1 VGWAIGDGQEH
12 GDDPA
17 WDAAEAEK
25 LYTLLEQEIVPQ
37 FYTRNDR
44 GVPTAWVAR
53 MRESMARL
61 TPFFSAN
68 RTVREYTET
77 KYIPAAE
84 AYSKRLADKGILG
97 KEIVEWRRSIERNW
111 STLRFGEARVE
122 TTGGWHLFQ
131 VQVYLGELDPEA
143 VEVELFAESMNGGKP
158 IRQKMIRGEHLVA
171 ARGFSYSARVPA
183 TRSTADYTP
192 RIVPFHPT
200 AQVPLEEPRILWQ
213 R

>member
-1 VGWAIGDGQEH
+1 
-12 GDDPA
+12 
-17 WDAAEAEK
+17 
-25 LYTLLEQEIVPQ
+25 
-37 FYTRNDR
+37 
-44 GVPTAWVAR
+44 
-53 MRESMARL
+53 MARL

-84 AYSKRLADKGILG
+84 VYSKRLADKGILG

-111 STLRFGEARVE
+111 STLRFGEARIE

-171 ARGFSYSARVPA
+171 ARGFNYSAQVPA
-183 TRSTADYTP
+183 TRSSTDYTP

-200 AQVPLEEPRILWQ
+200 AQVPLEEPRIFWQ